1 MSINKLVKFCDSKY
15 IERKQQCLDCPN
27 RKQGECSSCN
37 CSKCFQEMFLSSGR
51 TFNCVSSTY
60 SYVCRYISIF

>member
-15 IERKQQCLDCPN
+15 IERKQRCLDCPN

-37 CSKCFQEMFLSSGR
+37 CSKCFQENVFLFGK
-51 TFNCVSSTY
+51 N
-60 SYVCRYISIF
+60 I